1 MDVSEERQPWPRAWL
16 GRTALPR
23 GTDLGRGGWSCPG
36 AEPRFGRRVGEGRLR
51 KAACCG
57 SRSDAGAAAGST
69 CPVPS
74 KGAQWPGAVKR
85 AQAPRSRQPAAPGT
99 WCEVSGCGL
108 VLCWGALSL
117 SNSSPLRV
125 GLSVARGA
133 REPLRKNSQIWR
145 LPDTW
150 GLVWALPLW
159 LSLPRTGRLPGQC
172 RALAP
177 AAATSEAF
185 LTLQRVLFSLRVGGF
200 DAREQSQASRVASR
214 APEPGGAR
222 RV

>member
-36 AEPRFGRRVGEGRLR
+36 AEPRFGRRLGEGRLR

-57 SRSDAGAAAGST
+57 SRSDAGAAAGSP

-74 KGAQWPGAVKR
+74 EGAQRPGAVTR
-85 AQAPRSRQPAAPGT
+85 AQAPQSRQPAAPGT

-117 SNSSPLRV
+117 SKLFTS
-125 GLSVARGA
+125 ARGA
-133 REPLRKNSQIWR
+133 FCSRRSEGATEEEFTNLEAPRYLGFSVGPAPLVVSASH
-145 LPDTW
+145 
-150 GLVWALPLW
+150 G
-159 LSLPRTGRLPGQC
+159 
-172 RALAP
+172 P
-177 AAATSEAF
+177 AAWPGPCSCARGRDFRSLSDSAACP
-185 LTLQRVLFSLRVGGF
+185 VLFKGRWL
-200 DAREQSQASRVASR
+200 
-214 APEPGGAR
+214 
-222 RV
+222 